1 VHVRIAAPPTI
12 RPCHYGIDMPTRSE
26 LIAAG
31 KSVEEIREAIGA
43 DSLGYLSLGGLRG
56 LGKRLEHGSCDA
68 CFSDEYPVPIA
79 GAEDIPQLSL
89 FRAVQEEPA
98 DASDGE

>member
-1 VHVRIAAPPTI
+1 VRIAAPPTI

-26 LIAAG
+26 LIASN
-31 KSVEEIREAIGA
+31 KSTDEIRAAIGA
-43 DSLGYLSLGGLRG
+43 DSLGYLSLEGLRG

-79 GAEDIPQLSL
+79 GAEDVPQLSL
-89 FRAVQEEPA
+89 FRAVEEDSAGEPA
-98 DASDGE
+98 D